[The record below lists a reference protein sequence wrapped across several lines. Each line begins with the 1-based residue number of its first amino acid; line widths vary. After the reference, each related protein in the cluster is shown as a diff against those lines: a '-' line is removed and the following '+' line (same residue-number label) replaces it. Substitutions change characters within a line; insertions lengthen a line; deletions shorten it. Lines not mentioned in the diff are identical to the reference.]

1 MFHYV
6 LVLKHPGRRARNDA
20 RDDETT
26 RRGSRRREGDRST
39 RGGLERESTRPRV
52 GARRRN
58 RAFGFVRGEIARR
71 VVERDSI
78 REICERFRDD
88 GDGEFS
94 VV

>member
-1 MFHYV
+1 MGMRVSHY
-6 LVLKHPGRRARNDA
+6 GRDTREETR
-20 RDDETT
+20 ETT
-26 RRGSRRREGDRST
+26 RETTKRRGAGVGDARAIDRREADS
-39 RGGLERESTRPRV
+39 
-52 GARRRN
+52 RRRN